1 MKLKLNNGKE
11 LDVKYWSFAKCH
23 ILAGLGIAGIIYG
36 ALAILVILLSIA
48 SLTL

>member
-11 LDVKYWSFAKCH
+11 LDVKYWSFAKCY
-23 ILAGLGIAGIIYG
+23 ILSGLGIAGIIYG

-48 SLTL
+48 SLAL